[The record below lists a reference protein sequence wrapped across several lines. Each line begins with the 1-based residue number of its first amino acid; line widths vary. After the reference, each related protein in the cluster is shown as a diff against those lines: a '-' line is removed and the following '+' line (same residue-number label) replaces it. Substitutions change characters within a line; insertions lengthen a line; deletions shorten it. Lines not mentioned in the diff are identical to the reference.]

1 MVMYLVTLE
10 THVPFEARESILS
23 LTMKKK
29 WLRADGFIIS
39 TKEAKLIQFK
49 YIIHL
54 KDALNRE
61 KKDQWLKWWNHSES
75 VSWHIYSNVKSIE
88 VPKDSLILTPRGPF
102 NGGFTEAVSLSFCYS
117 TDICWSELRISSKW
131 QKTLGHDSSAT
142 DTNYLT

>member
-1 MVMYLVTLE
+1 MYLVTLE

-61 KKDQWLKWWNHSES
+61 KKDQ
-75 VSWHIYSNVKSIE
+75 
-88 VPKDSLILTPRGPF
+88 
-102 NGGFTEAVSLSFCYS
+102 
-117 TDICWSELRISSKW
+117 
-131 QKTLGHDSSAT
+131 
-142 DTNYLT
+142 